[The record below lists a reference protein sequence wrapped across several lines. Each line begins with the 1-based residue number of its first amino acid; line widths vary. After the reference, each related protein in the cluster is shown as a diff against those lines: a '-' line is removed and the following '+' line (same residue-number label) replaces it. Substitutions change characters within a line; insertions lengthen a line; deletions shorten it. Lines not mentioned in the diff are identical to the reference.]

1 MEQALRDKIIASVS
15 GRGAHVAPLVALE
28 ELTAAQAR
36 RRPSKK
42 LATIW
47 DELAHVVF
55 WQELTLEIVRGGQPQ
70 TPEHAAGG
78 WPPIPGGRGAT
89 KAWEALKARFAAG
102 VAELEEAGRT
112 RDLEARVGADTKST
126 LGELLLIIANHNSY
140 HFGQIVA
147 LRRLVDAWTPPS
159 GGATW

>member
-1 MEQALRDKIIASVS
+1 MDQALRDKIIASV
-15 GRGAHVAPLVALE
+15 GGGGAHVAPLVALE

-47 DELAHVVF
+47 DELAHIVF
-55 WQELTLEIVRGGQPQ
+55 WQDLTLEILRGGQPH

-78 WPPIPGGRGAT
+78 WPGIPSGRGT
-89 KAWEALKARFAAG
+89 GKAWEALKARFAAG
-102 VAELEEAGRT
+102 VAELEQAARM
-112 RDLEARVGADTKST
+112 RDLEARVGGDTKST
-126 LGELLLIIANHNSY
+126 LGELLVMIANHNSY
-140 HFGQIVA
+140 HIGQIVA
-147 LRRLVDAWTPPS
+147 LRRLIDAWPPPS

>member
-1 MEQALRDKIIASVS
+1 MEQALCDKIIASV
-15 GRGAHVAPLVALE
+15 GGGGAHVAPLLALE

-55 WQELTLEIVRGGQPQ
+55 WQDLTLEIVRGGQPQ

-78 WPPIPGGRGAT
+78 WPPIPAGRGAA
-89 KAWEALKARFAAG
+89 KAWETLKARFAAG
-102 VAELEEAGRT
+102 VAELEETART
-112 RDLEARVGADTKST
+112 RDLEARVGGDAKST
-126 LGELLLIIANHNSY
+126 LGELLVMIANHNSY
-140 HFGQIVA
+140 HIGQIVT
-147 LRRLVDAWTPPS
+147 LRRLMDAWPPPS

>member
-1 MEQALRDKIIASVS
+1 MEQAFRDKIIASV
-15 GRGAHVAPLVALE
+15 GGGGAHVVPAVALE

-42 LATIW
+42 LATVW
-47 DELAHVVF
+47 DELAHMVF

-78 WPPIPGGRGAT
+78 WPAIPTGRGAT
-89 KAWEALKARFAAG
+89 KTWGALRGRFLAG
-102 VAELEEAGRT
+102 VAELEEVART
-112 RDLEARVGADTKST
+112 RDLEARVGGDAKST
-126 LGELLLIIANHNSY
+126 LGELLLMIANHNSY
-140 HFGQIVA
+140 HLGQIVS
-147 LRRLVDAWTPPS
+147 LRRLIDAWPPPS